1 MNKLVII
8 GNGFDLAHGLETR
21 YSDFLLWEIN
31 EAFKQTNIVKPS
43 SFHIESPLFAIESN
57 YRICQHPSLDPC
69 EFEDIAGFL
78 QYLKDNKDGRLII
91 KIKYSYSFVE
101 HLIQFANRN
110 WVDIEREYFRELVKI
125 STFNGNE
132 ESKNKM
138 LSNLNQSVDLI
149 RVELKNYLSVK
160 NIISF
165 DVNNE
170 IKRNFF
176 EINNRNKLDQTNST
190 LILNFNYT
198 DTAEKYLPNPNIQIN
213 YIHGKLKDSKNPL
226 IFGYGDEMDE
236 NYEKI
241 EKLYNND
248 YLKHMKSFAYLQTA
262 NYRNLFEFLD
272 KKNQKFDVFIM
283 GHSCGLSD
291 RLLFTHI
298 FEHSNFN
305 SVQIY
310 YYAKPDGTNDFFE
323 KTQEISRYFRLD
335 SKHKMRKC
343 LVPFNESKPLTQFK
357 PQN

>member
-8 GNGFDLAHGLETR
+8 GNGFDLAHGLPTR
-21 YSDFLLWEIN
+21 YEDFLLWEIN
-31 EAFKQTNIVKPS
+31 DAFKQKSRI
-43 SFHIESPLFAIESN
+43 IESPLFTIESSN
-57 YRICQHPSLDPC
+57 SNIQKENGDSFI
-69 EFEDIAGFL
+69 FETIEGFL
-78 QYLKDNKDGRLII
+78 KFLEYHKNGFVII
-91 KIKYSYSFVE
+91 KISYKYEFIKK
-101 HLIQFANRN
+101 LIQFASKN